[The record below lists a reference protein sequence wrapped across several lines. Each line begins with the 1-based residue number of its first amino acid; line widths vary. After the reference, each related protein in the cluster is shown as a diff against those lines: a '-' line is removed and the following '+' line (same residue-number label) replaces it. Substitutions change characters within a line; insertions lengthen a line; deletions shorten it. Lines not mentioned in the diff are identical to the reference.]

1 MKTGQPLENGL
12 LTVVTLMAAAIW
24 FFPLYWAIV
33 TSLRTDESVVA
44 GAGLIPDQ
52 FQLGAYVERALQ
64 YPAPHLVHQLDRH
77 RGSSPPS
84 SSSSAG

>member
-1 MKTGQPLENGL
+1 MTGRRVENGIV
-12 LTVVTLMAAAIW
+12 TVVTLVAAAIW

-52 FQLGAYVERALQ
+52 FELGAYIERALQ
-64 YPAPHLVHQLDRH
+64 HQAPDLVPELDRH
-77 RGSSPPS
+77 RRRSSPR
-84 SSSSAG
+84 SSSSAA